1 MELSLIFQKMVAKLL
16 CVCFGFLALPSLAR
30 LQGFHVDD
38 ESCSGLV
45 QDNSTAQVA
54 QCARFFASLANLTA
68 AIEHAGLPGAPL
80 TVSVDTGVAWLC
92 PAGATNC
99 LNMTWA
105 GASKSVG
112 EHVVDLAD
120 EVLLMDYRRDAA
132 AVLAA
137 ATPFLRY
144 ADGSSGRTVVRVGVA
159 VAAPPAPGGA
169 PPASWQTRDESELLA
184 LLAAT
189 EPALAAHR
197 SFGGFAVFTGG
208 NWRAQAAV
216 GPPLASPPAAK
227 SGVWYMEHKV
237 ALNLTLRAE
246 WLAWAAERSV
256 DAVYVAPHAG
266 QDALISI
273 PGVEGSPEN
282 DKLFCDFIWLAHA
295 QGVDV
300 QLLSSP
306 ATDLP
311 FIRNCTGRAP

>member
-1 MELSLIFQKMVAKLL
+1 MVAKLL
-16 CVCFGFLALPSLAR
+16 FFGVLALPALAR

-92 PAGATNC
+92 PAGATDC
-99 LNMTWA
+99 INMTWA

-112 EHVVDLAD
+112 QHVVDLAD

-144 ADGSSGRTVVRVGVA
+144 ADESSSSGGGGGGGRDRTVVRVGVA

-169 PPASWQTRDESELLA
+169 PPALWQTRDESELLA

-189 EPALAAHR
+189 EPVLAAHR

-216 GPPLASPPAAK
+216 GPPLARPPAAK
-227 SGVWYMEHKV
+227 SGVWYMDHKV
-237 ALNLTLRAE
+237 ALDLTLRAE